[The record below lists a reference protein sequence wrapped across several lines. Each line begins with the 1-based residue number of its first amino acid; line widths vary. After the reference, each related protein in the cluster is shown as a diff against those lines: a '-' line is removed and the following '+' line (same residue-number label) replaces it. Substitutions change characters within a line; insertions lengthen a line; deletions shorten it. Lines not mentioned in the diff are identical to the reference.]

1 MAAACSSLRTSDSAS
16 NDGFGNFMRNLEEKL
31 SEEIDRNYFS
41 RQKGVVL
48 RKYLVLHGVQTS
60 DLGKAYNKEQLTSLA
75 FQAWK
80 LRLQEI
86 SADSEDTSKLIL
98 SKHDTP
104 DQGRLPLV
112 SSIKQGWS
120 RDFSNAPTFTYADLY
135 NYMIMKPGY
144 DHDGLKAY
152 KGLQGYKLYEAGHV
166 VNLQQLVLKDF
177 NYSFV
182 RFQVS
187 SDSLQHK

>member
-1 MAAACSSLRTSDSAS
+1 MATSCPSLETSDSAS
-16 NDGFGNFMRNLEEKL
+16 NDGFGDFMHNLEEKS

-48 RKYLVLHGVQTS
+48 RKYLILHGVQTS
-60 DLGKAYNKEQLTSLA
+60 DLGKAYNKEQLSRLA

-120 RDFSNAPTFTYADLY
+120 RYFSNAPTFTYADLY

-166 VNLQQLVLKDF
+166 VNLQQVVLKDF

-182 RFQVS
+182 RFQIS
-187 SDSLQHK
+187 SDKLSL

>member
-1 MAAACSSLRTSDSAS
+1 M
-16 NDGFGNFMRNLEEKL
+16 
-31 SEEIDRNYFS
+31 
-41 RQKGVVL
+41 
-48 RKYLVLHGVQTS
+48 
-60 DLGKAYNKEQLTSLA
+60 
-75 FQAWK
+75 
-80 LRLQEI
+80 QEI
-86 SADSEDTSKLIL
+86 SADSEDTSNLIL

-112 SSIKQGWS
+112 SLIKQRWS
-120 RDFSNAPTFTYADLY
+120 KDFSNALTFTYADLY
-135 NYMIMKPGY
+135 NYIIMKPGY

-166 VNLQQLVLKDF
+166 VNLQQMVLKDF

-187 SDSLQHK
+187 SDSFNIAEMII

>member
-1 MAAACSSLRTSDSAS
+1 MNAKNKGSPQGEVRTPCTLPLDPP
-16 NDGFGNFMRNLEEKL
+16 L
-31 SEEIDRNYFS
+31 
-41 RQKGVVL
+41 
-48 RKYLVLHGVQTS
+48 
-60 DLGKAYNKEQLTSLA
+60 
-75 FQAWK
+75 
-80 LRLQEI
+80 LQEI
-86 SADSEDTSKLIL
+86 SADSEDMSKLIL

-104 DQGRLPLV
+104 DQGRLLLV

-120 RDFSNAPTFTYADLY
+120 RDFSNAPTFMYADLY
-135 NYMIMKPGY
+135 NYMIVEPGY

-166 VNLQQLVLKDF
+166 VNLQQVVLKDF

-187 SDSLQHK
+187 SDGLWHK

>member
-1 MAAACSSLRTSDSAS
+1 MAASCSSLQTSDSTS
-16 NDGFGNFMRNLEEKL
+16 NDSFGSFMRNLEDKL
-31 SEEIDRNYFS
+31 SEEIDKNYFS

-60 DLGKAYNKEQLTSLA
+60 DLGKAYHKEQLSNLA

-86 SADSEDTSKLIL
+86 SADSEDTSELIL
-98 SKHDTP
+98 CKHDTP

-120 RDFSNAPTFTYADLY
+120 KDFSNAPPTFTCADLY
-135 NYMIMKPGY
+135 NYMIIKPGY
-144 DHDGLKAY
+144 DHNGLKPTKACRAINFTR
-152 KGLQGYKLYEAGHV
+152 QAT
-166 VNLQQLVLKDF
+166 
-177 NYSFV
+177 S
-182 RFQVS
+182 
-187 SDSLQHK
+187 

>member
-1 MAAACSSLRTSDSAS
+1 M
-16 NDGFGNFMRNLEEKL
+16 
-31 SEEIDRNYFS
+31 
-41 RQKGVVL
+41 
-48 RKYLVLHGVQTS
+48 
-60 DLGKAYNKEQLTSLA
+60 
-75 FQAWK
+75 
-80 LRLQEI
+80 QEI
-86 SADSEDTSKLIL
+86 SADSKDTSKLIL

-104 DQGRLPLV
+104 DQGRRPLV

-135 NYMIMKPGY
+135 NYMIMKPSY

-166 VNLQQLVLKDF
+166 VNLQQVVLKDF

-182 RFQVS
+182 RFQIQI
-187 SDSLQHK
+187 SLVCNINDYLMHLQGLEEKLIINADQSEADNF

>member
-1 MAAACSSLRTSDSAS
+1 
-16 NDGFGNFMRNLEEKL
+16 MRNLEEKS

-60 DLGKAYNKEQLTSLA
+60 DLGKAYNKEQLSRLA

-98 SKHDTP
+98 IKHDTP

-135 NYMIMKPGY
+135 NYMIMIMKPGY

-166 VNLQQLVLKDF
+166 VNLQQVVLKDF

-187 SDSLQHK
+187 SDSL

>member
-1 MAAACSSLRTSDSAS
+1 MASKQVTC
-16 NDGFGNFMRNLEEKL
+16 
-31 SEEIDRNYFS
+31 
-41 RQKGVVL
+41 
-48 RKYLVLHGVQTS
+48 
-60 DLGKAYNKEQLTSLA
+60 LGKAHNKEELSRLVC
-75 FQAWK
+75 QAWK

-86 SADSEDTSKLIL
+86 SADSEDTSKFIL
-98 SKHDTP
+98 SKHDTQDP
-104 DQGRLPLV
+104 GRLLLV

-120 RDFSNAPTFTYADLY
+120 RDFSNAPTLTHADLY

-166 VNLQQLVLKDF
+166 VNLQQVILKDF

-182 RFQVS
+182 RFQVTYKVLEEKLILNADQS
-187 SDSLQHK
+187 EADNC

>member
-1 MAAACSSLRTSDSAS
+1 MAASCSSLGTSDSAS

-60 DLGKAYNKEQLTSLA
+60 DLGKAYNKEQLSRLA

-86 SADSEDTSKLIL
+86 SADSEDTSELIL

-112 SSIKQGWS
+112 SSIKQGWP

-166 VNLQQLVLKDF
+166 VNLQQVVLKDF
-177 NYSFV
+177 NYSFI

-187 SDSLQHK
+187 SDSL